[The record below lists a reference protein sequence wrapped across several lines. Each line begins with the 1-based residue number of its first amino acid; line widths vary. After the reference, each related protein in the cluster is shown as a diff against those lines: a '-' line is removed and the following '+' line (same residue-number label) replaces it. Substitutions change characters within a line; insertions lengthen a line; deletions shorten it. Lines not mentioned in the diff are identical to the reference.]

1 MLKRA
6 ARSSFLAL
14 RASARFG
21 RAAKLRDEGK
31 SADALRVGRE
41 ALAILGHPHV
51 VRSNPAEA
59 AVLCSATVLVEGL
72 AHELNVPG
80 ATPQDIV
87 DALQAIRS
95 MGPGGEF
102 AEWVPYLEQR
112 AAQIDRDN
120 VG

>member
-6 ARSSFLAL
+6 TRSYFLAL

-21 RAAKLRDEGK
+21 RAVKLRDDGK
-31 SADALRVGRE
+31 PADAIRVGRE

-59 AVLCSATVLVEGL
+59 AVLCSATVLVEGI
-72 AHELNVPG
+72 AHELNITG
-80 ATPQDIV
+80 AAPRYIV

-95 MGPGGEF
+95 MGPDGEF

-112 AAQIDRDN
+112 ASEIGRDN
-120 VG
+120 VA

>member
-6 ARSSFLAL
+6 TRSYFLAL

-21 RAAKLRDEGK
+21 RAVKLRDEGK
-31 SADALRVGRE
+31 AADAVRVGRE

-72 AHELNVPG
+72 ARELKIPG
-80 ATPQDIV
+80 AMPQDII
-87 DALQAIRS
+87 DALRAIRS
-95 MGPGGEF
+95 MGAGGEF
-102 AEWVPYLEQR
+102 AEWIPYLEQR
-112 AAQIDRDN
+112 AADVGRDN
-120 VG
+120 AA